1 MFIKQISV
9 FLENKRGSLRVLT
22 DLLGKNAIDL
32 LAVSIADTKNFGI
45 VRFVVRSEECA
56 RAMDLLKE
64 AGFSTRA
71 NNVICVAVPDRPM
84 GLAEVLA
91 LLDENDLF
99 IEYTYSFV
107 RGRENFALIILRL
120 SDPERALQ
128 LFADNGVR
136 VLSQDEVDAL

>member
-9 FLENKRGSLRVLT
+9 FLENKRGSFRMLT
-22 DLLGKNAIDL
+22 ELLGKNGIDL

-45 VRFVVRSEECA
+45 VRCVVRGTECDKA
-56 RAMDLLKE
+56 LELLKN
-64 AGFSTRA
+64 ADYST
-71 NNVICVAVPDRPM
+71 VICVAVPDRPC

-91 LLDENDLF
+91 LLDDNDLF

-107 RGRENFALIILRL
+107 RGRENNALIILRL
-120 SDPERALQ
+120 SEQERGVK

-136 VLSQDEVDAL
+136 VLSQAEVDAL

>member
-9 FLENKRGSLRVLT
+9 FLENKRGSLRILT

>member
-84 GLAEVLA
+84 WLAEVLA

-136 VLSQDEVDAL
+136 VLSQDEVYAL

>member
-22 DLLGKNAIDL
+22 DLLGKNDIDL
-32 LAVSIADTKNFGI
+32 MAVSIADTKNFGI
-45 VRFVVRSEECA
+45 VRFVVRSEACV

-64 AGFSTRA
+64 AGFSARV
-71 NNVICVAVPDRPM
+71 NNAVCVAVPDRPM

-91 LLDENDLF
+91 LLDDNDLF

-107 RGRENFALIILRL
+107 RGRDAHALIILRL
-120 SDPERALQ
+120 SDPESALK

>member
-45 VRFVVRSEECA
+45 VRVVVRSEECA

>member
-32 LAVSIADTKNFGI
+32 LAVSIADTTNFGI

>member
-1 MFIKQISV
+1 
-9 FLENKRGSLRVLT
+9 
-22 DLLGKNAIDL
+22 
-32 LAVSIADTKNFGI
+32 
-45 VRFVVRSEECA
+45 
-56 RAMDLLKE
+56 
-64 AGFSTRA
+64 
-71 NNVICVAVPDRPM
+71 M

>member
-56 RAMDLLKE
+56 RHGPAQGGRFLHAREQRYL
-64 AGFSTRA
+64 
-71 NNVICVAVPDRPM
+71 
-84 GLAEVLA
+84 
-91 LLDENDLF
+91 
-99 IEYTYSFV
+99 
-107 RGRENFALIILRL
+107 RGRA
-120 SDPERALQ
+120 
-128 LFADNGVR
+128 
-136 VLSQDEVDAL
+136 

>member
-120 SDPERALQ
+120 SE
-128 LFADNGVR
+128 
-136 VLSQDEVDAL
+136 QDEAVKKLAEKGVKLVSQQEIDRL

>member
-9 FLENKRGSLRVLT
+9 FLENKRGSFRMLT
-22 DLLGKNAIDL
+22 ELLGKNGIDL

-45 VRFVVRSEECA
+45 VRCVVRGTECDKA
-56 RAMDLLKE
+56 LELLKN
-64 AGFSTRA
+64 ADYSTRV

-91 LLDENDLF
+91 LLDDNDLF

-107 RGRENFALIILRL
+107 RGRQDHALIILRL
-120 SDPERALQ
+120 SEPERALEV
-128 LFADNGVR
+128 FKNAGVR

>member
-9 FLENKRGSLRVLT
+9 FLENKRGSFRMLT
-22 DLLGKNAIDL
+22 ELLGKNNIDL

-45 VRFVVRSEECA
+45 VRCVVRGGECD
-56 RAMDLLKE
+56 RALELLK
-64 AGFSTRA
+64 AADYSTRV

-91 LLDENDLF
+91 LLDDNDLF

-107 RGRENFALIILRL
+107 RGRQDHALIILRL
-120 SDPERALQ
+120 SEPERALEVFQ
-128 LFADNGVR
+128 NAGVR

>member
-136 VLSQDEVDAL
+136 VLSQAEVDAL

>member
-9 FLENKRGSLRVLT
+9 FLENKRGSFRMLT
-22 DLLGKNAIDL
+22 ELLGKNGIDL

-45 VRFVVRSEECA
+45 VRCVVRGTECDKA
-56 RAMDLLKE
+56 LELLKN
-64 AGFSTRA
+64 ADYSTRV
-71 NNVICVAVPDRPM
+71 NNVICVAVPDRPC

-91 LLDENDLF
+91 LLDDNDLF

-107 RGRENFALIILRL
+107 RGRENNALIILRL
-120 SDPERALQ
+120 SEQERGIKV
-128 LFADNGVR
+128 FADNGVR

>member
-22 DLLGKNAIDL
+22 DLLGQNAIDL